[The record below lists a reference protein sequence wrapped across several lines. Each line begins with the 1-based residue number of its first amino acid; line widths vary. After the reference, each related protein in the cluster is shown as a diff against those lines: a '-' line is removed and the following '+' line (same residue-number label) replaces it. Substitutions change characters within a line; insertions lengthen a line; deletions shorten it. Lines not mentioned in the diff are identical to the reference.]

1 VGGMA
6 ARRRIGV
13 SGGGGGLNSS
23 FLPSPIIDTS
33 PSQDDVISS
42 DDNANEMRMK
52 TRFRSQDDT
61 TLADLS
67 AYSNRAAKDIYNGG
81 GGGGGTVGGRGG
93 ENDNDNESIASSN
106 ISRSVNNNSNI
117 FNNNSNY
124 NYNLDTSSVNDASFV
139 GDESVASVN
148 MTNQNESISNN
159 NNNNNNINEYN
170 I

>member
-81 GGGGGTVGGRGG
+81 GGGGTVGGRGG

-106 ISRSVNNNSNI
+106 ISRSVNNNNTAAH
-117 FNNNSNY
+117 NNTPTKY
-124 NYNLDTSSVNDASFV
+124 
-139 GDESVASVN
+139 
-148 MTNQNESISNN
+148 
-159 NNNNNNINEYN
+159 
-170 I
+170 